1 VTLLARVPGI
11 LALVV
16 YVYLTTP
23 PSAVPAGLTLLLLA
37 VVSGINPLLLLAV
50 VSGINP
56 LLLLAVVSGINP
68 LLLLGVACLVGAYAA
83 PRAGLRS

>member
-56 LLLLAVVSGINP
+56 LLLL
-68 LLLLGVACLVGAYAA
+68 GVACLVGAYAA

>member
-37 VVSGINPLLLLAV
+37 VVSGINPLLLL
-50 VSGINP
+50 
-56 LLLLAVVSGINP
+56 
-68 LLLLGVACLVGAYAA
+68 GVACLVGAYAA